1 MNLCELLI
9 QNFYQVPDDNTI
21 NWTIVF
27 TLVQTSMSDID
38 LSPELPPSLEV
49 VKQDD
54 GHLCVRLSGSWNLRY
69 LATASDLQQKIRHNA
84 GNKTLQWDICEV
96 DVLDSAAALIIWQA
110 WGEQLP
116 VMLQIKPEHQR
127 LFERWQAQSVPA
139 AEPTVSRFSL
149 FFDYFHQLIWGFWAQ
164 LTELVTLLGQ
174 LILDLAYLL
183 GHPLDTPK
191 TEISITIYDAGV
203 RALGITA
210 LVGFLIGIVLS
221 YLSALQLK
229 TFGAEIYIIDI
240 LGLSI
245 IRELGPLL
253 AAILVAGRSG
263 SSMTAQIGIM
273 RVTEELDALSA
284 MGISHSLRLILP
296 KVTALTIVLPLL
308 SAWTSASAL
317 IGGMFSAQNTL
328 DISYQ
333 QFLVKLPDVV
343 PLLNVFIGLGKSAVF
358 GLFIALIACHF
369 GFRIKP
375 NTESL
380 GSETTNSVVASITV
394 VIMIDAMF
402 AILFMGVGMP

>member
-1 MNLCELLI
+1 M
-9 QNFYQVPDDNTI
+9 
-21 NWTIVF
+21 
-27 TLVQTSMSDID
+27 
-38 LSPELPPSLEV
+38 
-49 VKQDD
+49 QDK
-54 GHLCVRLSGSWNLRY
+54 GQQCAKLTGSWNLRS
-69 LATASDLQQKIRHNA
+69 LAKASDLQQKISLNA
-84 GNKTLQWDICEV
+84 VNKTMQWDMRSV

-110 WGEQLP
+110 WGEQMP
-116 VMLQIKPEHQR
+116 AQLQIKPEHQR
-127 LFERWQAQSVPA
+127 LFDRWQSQSVPV
-139 AEPTVSRFSL
+139 AEPVVPRFSL
-149 FFDYFHQLIWGFWAQ
+149 IFNYIQQLLLAFWAQ
-164 LTELVTLLGQ
+164 LLDLMILLGQ
-174 LILDLAYLL
+174 LALDLGYLL
-183 GHPLDTPK
+183 GHPRDVPK

-263 SSMTAQIGIM
+263 SAMTAQIGIM

-296 KVTALTIVLPLL
+296 KVSALTIVLPLL
-308 SAWTSASAL
+308 SAWTSAAAL
-317 IGGMFSAQNTL
+317 IGGMFSAQTTL

-333 QFLVKLPDVV
+333 QFFLRLPDAV
-343 PLLNVFIGLGKSAVF
+343 PLVNVFIGLGKSAVF
-358 GLFIALIACHF
+358 GLMIALIACHF

-380 GSETTNSVVASITV
+380 GNETTNSVVASITV
-394 VIMIDAMF
+394 VIMNDAVF

>member
-1 MNLCELLI
+1 MIDSESS
-9 QNFYQVPDDNTI
+9 P
-21 NWTIVF
+21 
-27 TLVQTSMSDID
+27 D
-38 LSPELPPSLEV
+38 LSPTLAV
-49 VKQDD
+49 VMQDN
-54 GHLCVRLSGSWNLRY
+54 GQQCVKLSGSWNLPS
-69 LATASDLQQKIRHNA
+69 LVAAPDLQQKISINA
-84 GNKTLQWDICEV
+84 VNKTLQWDMRSV
-96 DVLDSAAALIIWQA
+96 DLLDSATALIIWQA
-110 WGEQLP
+110 WGEQMPAL
-116 VMLQIKPEHQR
+116 LQIKPEHRR
-127 LFERWQAQSVPA
+127 LFEHWQAQIVPA
-139 AEPTVSRFSL
+139 AEPSISHFSL
-149 FFDYFHQLIWGFWAQ
+149 FFNYFHQLIWGFWAQ
-164 LTELVTLLGQ
+164 LLDLVALLGQ
-174 LILDLAYLL
+174 LLLDLAYLL
-183 GHPLDTPK
+183 GHPRDIPR

-296 KVTALTIVLPLL
+296 KVTALTVVLPLL

-317 IGGMFSAQNTL
+317 LGGMFSAQNTL

-333 QFLVKLPDVV
+333 QFFQKLPDVV
-343 PLLNVFIGLGKSAVF
+343 PLMNVFIGLGKSAVF

-394 VIMIDAMF
+394 VIMIDAVF

>member
-1 MNLCELLI
+1 MNLCEILI
-9 QNFYQVPDDNTI
+9 QNFYQGPDDNTI

-27 TLVQTSMSDID
+27 TLVQTSMSDIET
-38 LSPELPPSLEV
+38 SPELPPSLEV

-54 GHLCVRLSGSWNLRY
+54 GQLCVRLSGSWNLRY
-69 LATASDLQQKIRHNA
+69 LATASHLQQKIRHHA

-116 VMLQIKPEHQR
+116 FMLQIKPEHQR
-127 LFERWQAQSVPA
+127 LFDRWQAQSVPA
-139 AEPTVSRFSL
+139 AEPTVSRLSL
-149 FFDYFHQLIWGFWAQ
+149 FFDYFHQLIWGFWVQ

-174 LILDLAYLL
+174 LILDLGYLL

-317 IGGMFSAQNTL
+317 IGGMFSAQTTL

-333 QFLVKLPDVV
+333 QFLVRLPDAV

-358 GLFIALIACHF
+358 GLMIALIACHF

>member
-1 MNLCELLI
+1 MIDTESS
-9 QNFYQVPDDNTI
+9 PD
-21 NWTIVF
+21 
-27 TLVQTSMSDID
+27 
-38 LSPELPPSLEV
+38 LPPTLAV
-49 VKQDD
+49 VMQDK
-54 GHLCVRLSGSWNLRY
+54 GQQCARLTGSWNLRS
-69 LATASDLQQKIRHNA
+69 LAKASDLQQKISLNA
-84 GNKTLQWDICEV
+84 VNKTMQWDMRSV

-110 WGEQLP
+110 WGEQMP
-116 VMLQIKPEHQR
+116 AQLQIKPEHQR
-127 LFERWQAQSVPA
+127 LFDRWQSQSVPV
-139 AEPTVSRFSL
+139 AEPVVPRFSL
-149 FFDYFHQLIWGFWAQ
+149 IFNYIQQLLLAFRAQ
-164 LTELVTLLGQ
+164 LLDLMILLGQ
-174 LILDLAYLL
+174 LALDLGYLL
-183 GHPLDTPK
+183 GHPRDVPK

-263 SSMTAQIGIM
+263 SAMTAQIGIM

-296 KVTALTIVLPLL
+296 KVSALTIVLPLL
-308 SAWTSASAL
+308 SAWTSAAAL
-317 IGGMFSAQNTL
+317 IGGMFSAQTTL

-333 QFLVKLPDVV
+333 QFFLRLPDAV
-343 PLLNVFIGLGKSAVF
+343 PLVNVFIGLGKSAVF
-358 GLFIALIACHF
+358 GLMIALIACHF

-380 GSETTNSVVASITV
+380 GNETTNSVVASITV
-394 VIMIDAMF
+394 VIMNDAVF